1 MTSPTTLFTDPKEF
15 FEGREIDLKIP
26 IAIIGTII
34 LLRLVRAVVD
44 ALLLTPQLT
53 RAMGTPEA
61 GFLGAIGGLIGG
73 VIAAL
78 IGPIL
83 ALILFAAIFYG
94 MSELLADDP
103 TGDFT
108 DVLAITAW
116 GLIPRLLTIVVALLL
131 SIVAVVLVGPVGVSA
146 TVTNLLLL
154 IAPAVGLVMTLVS
167 AYIWGNGLAVVRN
180 ITPKQGYISVAPIVI
195 LGLLVTLLS
204 IGFGLIG
211 VLLN

>member
-1 MTSPTTLFTDPKEF
+1 MTSPTTLFTDPREF
-15 FEGREIDLKIP
+15 FEDREIDMKIP
-26 IAIIGTII
+26 IAIIGAIV

-44 ALLLTPQLT
+44 ALLLTPQLA
-53 RAMGTPEA
+53 RAMGAPEA
-61 GFLGAIGGLIGG
+61 GFFGALGGLIGG
-73 VIAAL
+73 VITAVL
-78 IGPIL
+78 GPVL
-83 ALILFAAIFYG
+83 ALILFTAIFYG

-116 GLIPRLLTIVVALLL
+116 GLIPRLITIVVALLL

-146 TVTNLLLL
+146 AVANLLLL
-154 IAPAVGLVMTLVS
+154 IAPAVGLVMTLLS

-180 ITPKQGYISVAPIVI
+180 ITPKQGYISVAPVVI

-204 IGFGLIG
+204 IAFGLIS
-211 VLLN
+211 VLLS